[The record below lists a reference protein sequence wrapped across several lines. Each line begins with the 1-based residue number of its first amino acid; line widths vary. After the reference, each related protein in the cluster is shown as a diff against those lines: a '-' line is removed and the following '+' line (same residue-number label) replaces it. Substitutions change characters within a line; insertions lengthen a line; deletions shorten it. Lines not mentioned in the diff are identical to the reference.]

1 MSKEDDTLFY
11 APNEDYINM
20 FPFQYKD
27 GTAPKAFDV
36 VTFNV
41 YDSDDFVTWKFI
53 CILTEKDFIYISGGC
68 DNGLA
73 MGNRISFE
81 QAIKYSEDNDSLD
94 VGFTKLGT
102 HYQISSVIAKGFG
115 L

>member
-1 MSKEDDTLFY
+1 
-11 APNEDYINM
+11 M

-27 GTAPKAFDV
+27 GTEPKALDV

-73 MGNRISFE
+73 IGQRISFQE
-81 QAIKYSEDNDSLD
+81 AIEYSENNDSYD

-102 HYQISSVIAKGFG
+102 HYQISGIIAKGFG